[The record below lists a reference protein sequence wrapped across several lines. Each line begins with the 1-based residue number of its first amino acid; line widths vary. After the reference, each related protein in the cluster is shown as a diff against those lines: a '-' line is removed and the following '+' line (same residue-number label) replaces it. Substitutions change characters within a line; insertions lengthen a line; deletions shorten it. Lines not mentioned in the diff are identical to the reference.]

1 MASEQIENYLKNIY
15 KLSSNEGK
23 VTTSSLSEKLQ
34 ISPASVSEMIKKLAE
49 EGTLTHTPYKGVELT
64 DEGKKLALRIIRK
77 HRLWE
82 MFLVEVLHFRWDEID
97 DEAERFEHI
106 MSDKMEEKIDHV
118 LGHPLH
124 RSPRRSYTDEGW
136 RDPLHHELS
145 AHREPGGNTRARA
158 ESERFQFGNAPVCR
172 LHRYLAQQRDRHQ
185 TEDELR
191 PISPRRHQRQGD
203 QYQFHH
209 RIEHLRGEHRGE
221 TMIDPL
227 NALTIFGVMLLVSRR
242 HLPAEVRH
250 LFPVSETR
258 TPRTETDADRRCVE
272 AYLRL

>member
-64 DEGKKLALRIIRK
+64 EEGKLLALRIIRK

-82 MFLVEVLHFRWDEID
+82 MFLVKVLHFGWDEID

-118 LGHPLH
+118 LGHP
-124 RSPRRSYTDEGW
+124 S
-136 RDPLHHELS
+136 
-145 AHREPGGNTRARA
+145 
-158 ESERFQFGNAPVCR
+158 
-172 LHRYLAQQRDRHQ
+172 
-185 TEDELR
+185 
-191 PISPRRHQRQGD
+191 
-203 QYQFHH
+203 
-209 RIEHLRGEHRGE
+209 
-221 TMIDPL
+221 IDPHGDPIPSKDGVITCSMSYPMIEAREGTTVRVLRVSDSNSELLQYVSSIGISL
-227 NALTIFGVMLLVSRR
+227 NKDIVIKQKMNFDSSFLVQIGEKEVNISSTIASNIF
-242 HLPAEVRH
+242 
-250 LFPVSETR
+250 
-258 TPRTETDADRRCVE
+258 VE
-272 AYLRL
+272 NVER

>member
-34 ISPASVSEMIKKLAE
+34 ISAASVSEMIKKLAE

-118 LGHPLH
+118 LGHPLLDPH
-124 RSPRRSYTDEGW
+124 GDPIPTKDGEIHCTMSY
-136 RDPLHHELS
+136 PLIDSQAGTRVRVLRVSDSNSELLQYVAS
-145 AHREPGGNTRARA
+145 IG
-158 ESERFQFGNAPVCR
+158 
-172 LHRYLAQQRDRHQ
+172 
-185 TEDELR
+185 
-191 PISPRRHQRQGD
+191 ISLNKEIGIKQKMNFD
-203 QYQFHH
+203 QS
-209 RIEHLRGEHRGE
+209 
-221 TMIDPL
+221 
-227 NALTIFGVMLLVSRR
+227 LLVIINGKEINISSTI
-242 HLPAEVRH
+242 ASNI
-250 LFPVSETR
+250 F
-258 TPRTETDADRRCVE
+258 VE
-272 AYLRL
+272 NIEERP

>member
-64 DEGKKLALRIIRK
+64 DEGKRLALRIIRK

-106 MSDKMEEKIDHV
+106 MSDLMEEKIDHA
-118 LGHPLH
+118 LGHP
-124 RSPRRSYTDEGW
+124 
-136 RDPLHHELS
+136 
-145 AHREPGGNTRARA
+145 
-158 ESERFQFGNAPVCR
+158 
-172 LHRYLAQQRDRHQ
+172 
-185 TEDELR
+185 
-191 PISPRRHQRQGD
+191 
-203 QYQFHH
+203 
-209 RIEHLRGEHRGE
+209 
-221 TMIDPL
+221 MIDPHGDPIPTKDGEITCAMSYPMIESEAGTRVRVLRVSDSNSEMLKYVSSIGITL
-227 NALTIFGVMLLVSRR
+227 NKEILIRRKMTFDNSLIVVINKKEINISSTI
-242 HLPAEVRH
+242 AEH
-250 LFPVSETR
+250 IF
-258 TPRTETDADRRCVE
+258 VE
-272 AYLRL
+272 NV

>member
-64 DEGKKLALRIIRK
+64 EEGKLLALRIIRK

-82 MFLVEVLHFRWDEID
+82 MFLVQVLHFGWDEID

-118 LGHPLH
+118 LGHP
-124 RSPRRSYTDEGW
+124 S
-136 RDPLHHELS
+136 
-145 AHREPGGNTRARA
+145 
-158 ESERFQFGNAPVCR
+158 
-172 LHRYLAQQRDRHQ
+172 
-185 TEDELR
+185 
-191 PISPRRHQRQGD
+191 
-203 QYQFHH
+203 
-209 RIEHLRGEHRGE
+209 
-221 TMIDPL
+221 IDPHGDPIPTKDGVITCSMSYPMVDAHEGSVVRVLRVSDSNSEMLQYVSSIGISL
-227 NALTIFGVMLLVSRR
+227 NKEITVRQKMNFDNSLLVRIGDK
-242 HLPAEVRH
+242 EVNISSTIASNI
-250 LFPVSETR
+250 F
-258 TPRTETDADRRCVE
+258 VE
-272 AYLRL
+272 NVER

>member
-64 DEGKKLALRIIRK
+64 EEGKLLALRIIRK

-82 MFLVEVLHFRWDEID
+82 MFLVQVLHFGWDEID

-118 LGHPLH
+118 LGHPSIDPHGDPIPSKDGVITCSMSYPIADAHEGATVRVLRVSDANSEMLQYVSSIGISLH
-124 RSPRRSYTDEGW
+124 REI
-136 RDPLHHELS
+136 
-145 AHREPGGNTRARA
+145 
-158 ESERFQFGNAPVCR
+158 V
-172 LHRYLAQQRDRHQ
+172 
-185 TEDELR
+185 
-191 PISPRRHQRQGD
+191 IRQKMSFD
-203 QYQFHH
+203 
-209 RIEHLRGEHRGE
+209 
-221 TMIDPL
+221 
-227 NALTIFGVMLLVSRR
+227 NSLLVRIGER
-242 HLPAEVRH
+242 EVN
-250 LFPVSETR
+250 LSSTIAANIFVEN
-258 TPRTETDADRRCVE
+258 VE
-272 AYLRL
+272 AER

>member
-64 DEGKKLALRIIRK
+64 NEGKLLALRIIRK

-82 MFLVEVLHFRWDEID
+82 MFLVQVLHFGWDEID

-118 LGHPLH
+118 LGHP
-124 RSPRRSYTDEGW
+124 S
-136 RDPLHHELS
+136 
-145 AHREPGGNTRARA
+145 
-158 ESERFQFGNAPVCR
+158 
-172 LHRYLAQQRDRHQ
+172 
-185 TEDELR
+185 
-191 PISPRRHQRQGD
+191 
-203 QYQFHH
+203 
-209 RIEHLRGEHRGE
+209 
-221 TMIDPL
+221 IDPHGDPIPSKDGVITCSMSYPMIEAKEGTTVRVLRVSDSNSEMLQYVSSIGISL
-227 NALTIFGVMLLVSRR
+227 NREIGVRQKMNFDNSMLVRIGDKEINISSTIASNIF
-242 HLPAEVRH
+242 
-250 LFPVSETR
+250 
-258 TPRTETDADRRCVE
+258 VE
-272 AYLRL
+272 NVER